1 MTLDE
6 LLLEWS
12 YRSERGYPSVDNPS
26 DVSILKE
33 ILIKLNLNEEDVSSV
48 LDELRGDEDGD
59 NDIDGMDG
67 SGNDLPGKPKTQLTP
82 TDNEEDNEDNEEDK
96 EEEPKPDLN
105 IDPKPETGIL
115 TEYDQLIKDTF
126 GGEIPKSK
134 NTYDFKKSTFDE
146 QVKPDD
152 LKVWKQLW
160 TVKPKKKTGDKT
172 ETLGVGKGE
181 LSLYWLYNHSQSS
194 TAGKITEGRGD
205 DAPDLYFEGS
215 GVEVK
220 AYGKPNGVIDL
231 GRFGKF
237 RDNLKILNLVFGIKG
252 LSSIFDGTI
261 KDQKQINA
269 LSWSGSDLLNA
280 FEDVIIFSNV
290 DLEQLSDPFPIFER
304 FDKNIKFIESSLGEF
319 KTAEEGAKLMAKKFV
334 GDKLAL
340 KPGYGGH
347 LADMS
352 ISGFIR
358 FWHIDKSRFKSYDD
372 ILGKAT
378 IGASQGAMKMHF
390 NKIFG

>member
-12 YRSERGYPSVDNPS
+12 YRSERGYPSLDNPS
-26 DVSILKE
+26 DISTLKQILKE
-33 ILIKLNLNEEDVSSV
+33 LKLSEQDIEDIVDD
-48 LDELRGDEDGD
+48 LEDEPGGDDLTTPGT
-59 NDIDGMDG
+59 DGMED
-67 SGNDLPGKPKTQLTP
+67 SAVEKEKEKQTQVQS
-82 TDNEEDNEDNEEDK
+82 K
-96 EEEPKPDLN
+96 
-105 IDPKPETGIL
+105 PKPEPDPEPSTL
-115 TEYDQLIKDTF
+115 TEYDQLIKNTF

-134 NTYDFKKSTFDE
+134 NTYNFSKNTFDE
-146 QVKPDD
+146 QVKADD
-152 LKVWKQLW
+152 LEVWKKLW

-181 LSLYWLYNHSQSS
+181 LSLYWLYNHSQSP

-205 DAPDLYFEGS
+205 DAPDLFFDGS

-237 RDNLKILNLVFGIKG
+237 RDNLKILNLVFGLKG
-252 LSSIFDGTI
+252 LASVFDGTI

-269 LSWSGSDLLNA
+269 LSWAGSDLKEA
-280 FEDVIIFSNV
+280 FETVVTFSEV
-290 DLEQLSDPFPIFER
+290 DLEQLYPDPFPIFER
-304 FDKNIKFIESSLGEF
+304 FDKNIKFIESALGEF
-319 KTAEEGAKLMAKKFV
+319 NTAEEGAKLMAKKFV

-340 KPGYGGH
+340 KPGWGGH

-352 ISGFIR
+352 INGFIR
-358 FWHIDKSRFKSYDD
+358 FWHIEQSKFDGYDD

>member
-12 YRSERGYPSVDNPS
+12 YRSERGYPTLDNPS

-33 ILIKLNLNEEDVSSV
+33 ILIKLNLSEEDVSSV

-67 SGNDLPGKPKTQLTP
+67 SGSDLPGKPKTQLTP
-82 TDNEEDNEDNEEDK
+82 TDNEEDNEEDK

-105 IDPKPETGIL
+105 LDPKPETGTL

-134 NTYDFKKSTFDE
+134 NSYKFSGNTFDE
-146 QVKPDD
+146 QVKADD
-152 LKVWKQLW
+152 LEVWKKLW

-181 LSLYWLYNHSQSS
+181 LSLYWLYNHSQSF

-205 DAPDLYFEGS
+205 DAPDLFFDGS

-319 KTAEEGAKLMAKKFV
+319 KTAKEGAKLMAKKFV

-352 ISGFIR
+352 INGFIR
-358 FWHIDKSRFKSYDD
+358 FWHIDKSKFDSYDD

>member
-12 YRSERGYPSVDNPS
+12 YRSERGYPTLDNPS

-33 ILIKLNLNEEDVSSV
+33 ILTKLNLSEEDVSSV

-67 SGNDLPGKPKTQLTP
+67 SGSDLPGKPKTQLTP
-82 TDNEEDNEDNEEDK
+82 TDNEEDNEEDK
-96 EEEPKPDLN
+96 EEEPKSNLDL
-105 IDPKPETGIL
+105 DPKPETGTL

-134 NTYDFKKSTFDE
+134 NSYKFSGNTFDE
-146 QVKPDD
+146 QVKTDD
-152 LKVWKQLW
+152 LEVWKKLW

-205 DAPDLYFEGS
+205 DAPDLFFEGS

-280 FEDVIIFSNV
+280 FEDVIVFSKV
-290 DLEQLSDPFPIFER
+290 DLEQLYPEPFPIFER
-304 FDKNIKFIESSLGEF
+304 FDKNIKFMESALGEF
-319 KTAEEGAKLMAKKFV
+319 NTAEEGAKLMAKKFV

-347 LADMS
+347 LADMR
-352 ISGFIR
+352 INGFIR
-358 FWHIDKSRFKSYDD
+358 FWHIDKSRFDSYDD

-378 IGASQGAMKMHF
+378 IGSSQGAMQMHF

>member
-26 DVSILKE
+26 DISTLKQILKE
-33 ILIKLNLNEEDVSSV
+33 LNLSEQDIDDV
-48 LDELRGDEDGD
+48 LDNLPDEPGGDDLTKPGT
-59 NDIDGMDG
+59 DGMED
-67 SGNDLPGKPKTQLTP
+67 SEVEKEKEKQLKSKPK
-82 TDNEEDNEDNEEDK
+82 
-96 EEEPKPDLN
+96 
-105 IDPKPETGIL
+105 PKPEPEPEIEPETGTL
-115 TEYDQLIKDTF
+115 TEYDELIRDTF
-126 GGEIPKSK
+126 GGKIPKSK
-134 NTYDFKKSTFDE
+134 NSYNFSKNTFDE
-146 QVKPDD
+146 QVKADD
-152 LKVWKQLW
+152 LEVWKKLW

-205 DAPDLYFEGS
+205 DAPDLFFDGS

-237 RDNLKILNLVFGIKG
+237 RDNLKILNLVFGLKG
-252 LSSIFDGTI
+252 LASVFDGTI

-269 LSWSGSDLLNA
+269 LSWAGSDLKEA
-280 FEDVIIFSNV
+280 FETVVAFSEV
-290 DLEQLSDPFPIFER
+290 DLKQLYPEPFPIFER
-304 FDKNIKFIESSLGEF
+304 FDKNIKFIESALGEF
-319 KTAEEGAKLMAKKFV
+319 NTAEEGAKLMAKKFV

-352 ISGFIR
+352 INGFIR
-358 FWHIDKSRFKSYDD
+358 FWHIDQSKFDNYDD

-378 IGASQGAMKMHF
+378 VGASQGAMKMHF

>member
-26 DVSILKE
+26 DISTLKQILKE
-33 ILIKLNLNEEDVSSV
+33 LNLSEQDIDDV
-48 LDELRGDEDGD
+48 LDNLPKDEPGGDDLTNPGT
-59 NDIDGMDG
+59 DGMED
-67 SGNDLPGKPKTQLTP
+67 SEVEKEKEKQLKSKPK
-82 TDNEEDNEDNEEDK
+82 
-96 EEEPKPDLN
+96 
-105 IDPKPETGIL
+105 PKPEPEPEIEPETGTL
-115 TEYDQLIKDTF
+115 TEYDELIRDTF
-126 GGEIPKSK
+126 GGKIPKSK
-134 NTYDFKKSTFDE
+134 NSYNFSKNTFDE
-146 QVKPDD
+146 QVKADD
-152 LKVWKQLW
+152 LEVWKKLW

-181 LSLYWLYNHSQSS
+181 LSLYWLYNHSQSP

-205 DAPDLYFEGS
+205 DAPDLFFDGS

-237 RDNLKILNLVFGIKG
+237 RDNLKILNLVFGLKG
-252 LSSIFDGTI
+252 LASVFDGTI
-261 KDQKQINA
+261 KDQKQINV
-269 LSWSGSDLLNA
+269 LSWAGSDLKEA
-280 FEDVIIFSNV
+280 FETVVAFSEV
-290 DLEQLSDPFPIFER
+290 DLKQLYPEPFPIFER
-304 FDKNIKFIESSLGEF
+304 FDKNIKFIESALGEF
-319 KTAEEGAKLMAKKFV
+319 NTAEEGAKLMAKKFV

-352 ISGFIR
+352 INGFIR
-358 FWHIDKSRFKSYDD
+358 FWHIDQSKFDNYDD

-378 IGASQGAMKMHF
+378 VGASQGAMKMHF

>member
-26 DVSILKE
+26 DVSTLKQILKE
-33 ILIKLNLNEEDVSSV
+33 LKLSEQDIDDV
-48 LDELRGDEDGD
+48 LDNLPDEPGGDDLTKPGT
-59 NDIDGMDG
+59 DGMED
-67 SGNDLPGKPKTQLTP
+67 SEVEKEKEKQLKSKPK
-82 TDNEEDNEDNEEDK
+82 
-96 EEEPKPDLN
+96 
-105 IDPKPETGIL
+105 PKPEPEPEIEPETGTL
-115 TEYDQLIKDTF
+115 TEYDELIRDTF
-126 GGEIPKSK
+126 GGKIPKSK
-134 NTYDFKKSTFDE
+134 NSYNFSKNTFDE
-146 QVKPDD
+146 QVKADD
-152 LKVWKQLW
+152 LEVWKKLW

-181 LSLYWLYNHSQSS
+181 LSLYWLYNHSQSP

-205 DAPDLYFEGS
+205 DAPDLFFDGS

-237 RDNLKILNLVFGIKG
+237 RDNLKILNLVFGLKG
-252 LSSIFDGTI
+252 LASVFDGTI

-269 LSWSGSDLLNA
+269 LSWAGSDLKEA
-280 FEDVIIFSNV
+280 FETVVAFSEV
-290 DLEQLSDPFPIFER
+290 DLKQLYPEPFPIFER
-304 FDKNIKFIESSLGEF
+304 FDKNIKFIESALGEF
-319 KTAEEGAKLMAKKFV
+319 NTAEEGAKLMAKKFV

-352 ISGFIR
+352 INGFIR
-358 FWHIDKSRFKSYDD
+358 FWHIDQSKFDNYDD

-378 IGASQGAMKMHF
+378 VGASQGAMKMHF

>member
-12 YRSERGYPSVDNPS
+12 YRSEKGYPSLGNPS
-26 DVSILKE
+26 DMLVLEKILKGLDIPSEE
-33 ILIKLNLNEEDVSSV
+33 IIQYLKEED
-48 LDELRGDEDGD
+48 E
-59 NDIDGMDG
+59 
-67 SGNDLPGKPKTQLTP
+67 KPKTTSA
-82 TDNEEDNEDNEEDK
+82 N
-96 EEEPKPDLN
+96 
-105 IDPKPETGIL
+105 
-115 TEYDQLIKDTF
+115 TEYDQLIATVFD
-126 GGEIPKSK
+126 GEIPKSK
-134 NTYDFKKSTFDE
+134 NTYKFTKSTFDE
-146 QVKPDD
+146 QVKADD
-152 LKVWKQLW
+152 LEIWKKLW
-160 TVKPKKKTGDKT
+160 TVKPKKKTGDQT

-181 LSLYWLYNHSQSS
+181 LSLYWLYNHSNSS
-194 TAGKITEGRGD
+194 TAGKLAEGRGD
-205 DAPDLYFEGS
+205 DAPDLWFGGEGTD

-237 RDNLKILNLVFGIKG
+237 RDNLKILNLIFGLKG
-252 LSSIFDGTI
+252 LASVFDGTV

-269 LSWSGSDLLNA
+269 LSWAGSDLKEA
-280 FEDVIIFSNV
+280 FETVVVFSEV
-290 DLEQLSDPFPIFER
+290 DLEQLYPEPFPIFEQ
-304 FDKNIKFIESSLGEF
+304 FDKNIKFIESALGSF
-319 KTAEEGAKLMAKKFV
+319 NTAEEGAELMAKKFV
-334 GDKLAL
+334 GDKLAR

-358 FWHIDKSRFKSYDD
+358 FWHIDKNKFDSYDD

-378 IGASQGAMKMHF
+378 VGASQGAMKLHF

>member
-26 DVSILKE
+26 DISTLKQILKE
-33 ILIKLNLNEEDVSSV
+33 LNLSEIEIEDVMDN
-48 LDELRGDEDGD
+48 LPDDKPGGDDLTNPGT
-59 NDIDGMDG
+59 DGMED
-67 SGNDLPGKPKTQLTP
+67 SEVEKEKEKKLKP
-82 TDNEEDNEDNEEDK
+82 
-96 EEEPKPDLN
+96 EPKPKSEPEPE
-105 IDPKPETGIL
+105 IEPETGTL
-115 TEYDQLIKDTF
+115 TEYDELIRDTF
-126 GGEIPKSK
+126 GGKIPKSK
-134 NTYDFKKSTFDE
+134 NSYNFSKNTFDE
-146 QVKPDD
+146 QVKADD
-152 LKVWKQLW
+152 LEVWKKLW

-205 DAPDLYFEGS
+205 DAPDLFFDGS

-237 RDNLKILNLVFGIKG
+237 RDNLKILNLVFGLKG
-252 LSSIFDGTI
+252 LASVFDGTI

-269 LSWSGSDLLNA
+269 LSWAGSDLKEA
-280 FEDVIIFSNV
+280 FETVVAFSEV
-290 DLEQLSDPFPIFER
+290 DLKQLYPEPFPIFER
-304 FDKNIKFIESSLGEF
+304 FDKNIKFIESALGEF
-319 KTAEEGAKLMAKKFV
+319 NTAEEGAKLMAKKFV

-352 ISGFIR
+352 INGFIR
-358 FWHIDKSRFKSYDD
+358 FWHIDQSKFDNYDD

-378 IGASQGAMKMHF
+378 VGASQGAMKMHF

>member
-26 DVSILKE
+26 DISTLKQILKD
-33 ILIKLNLNEEDVSSV
+33 LNLSEQDIDDV
-48 LDELRGDEDGD
+48 LDNLPDEPGGDDLTKPGT
-59 NDIDGMDG
+59 DGMED
-67 SGNDLPGKPKTQLTP
+67 SEVEKEKEKQLKSKPK
-82 TDNEEDNEDNEEDK
+82 
-96 EEEPKPDLN
+96 
-105 IDPKPETGIL
+105 PKPEPEPEIEPETGTL
-115 TEYDQLIKDTF
+115 TEYDELIRDTF
-126 GGEIPKSK
+126 GGKIPKSK
-134 NTYDFKKSTFDE
+134 NSYNFSKNTFDE
-146 QVKPDD
+146 QVKADD
-152 LKVWKQLW
+152 LEVWKKLW

-205 DAPDLYFEGS
+205 DAPDLFFDGS

-237 RDNLKILNLVFGIKG
+237 RDNLKILNLVFGLRG
-252 LSSIFDGTI
+252 LASVFDGTI

-269 LSWSGSDLLNA
+269 LSWAGSDLKEA
-280 FEDVIIFSNV
+280 FETVVAFSEV
-290 DLEQLSDPFPIFER
+290 DLKQLYPEPFPIFER
-304 FDKNIKFIESSLGEF
+304 FDKNIKFIESALGEF
-319 KTAEEGAKLMAKKFV
+319 NTAEEGAKLMAKKFV

-352 ISGFIR
+352 INGFIR
-358 FWHIDKSRFKSYDD
+358 FWHIDQSKFDNYDD

-378 IGASQGAMKMHF
+378 VGASQGAMKMHF

>member
-12 YRSERGYPSVDNPS
+12 YRSERGYPTLDNPS

-33 ILIKLNLNEEDVSSV
+33 ILTKLNLSEEDVSSV

-82 TDNEEDNEDNEEDK
+82 TDNEEDQ
-96 EEEPKPDLN
+96 EEETPELPKQDTESEPEPEIKALN
-105 IDPKPETGIL
+105 
-115 TEYDQLIKDTF
+115 EYDELIKSAFD
-126 GGEIPKSK
+126 GNIPKSK
-134 NTYDFKKSTFDE
+134 NTYTFSKSTFDE
-146 QVKPDD
+146 QVKADD
-152 LKVWKQLW
+152 LEVWKKLW

-194 TAGKITEGRGD
+194 TAGKLAEGRGD
-205 DAPDLYFEGS
+205 DAPDLWFNGDGND

-220 AYGKPNGVIDL
+220 AYGAPNGVIDL

-237 RDNLKILNLVFGIKG
+237 RDNLKMLNTIFGVAG
-252 LSSIFDGTI
+252 LASTFDGNVE
-261 KDQKQINA
+261 DQKQKNA
-269 LSWSGSDLLNA
+269 LTWAGSDLKEA
-280 FEDVIIFSNV
+280 FEKVAVLKQV
-290 DLEQLSDPFPIFER
+290 DLEQISNIWPIF
-304 FDKNIKFIESSLGEF
+304 DPIKKNIDYIESQLGGFES
-319 KTAEEGAKLMAKKFV
+319 AEEGSKKMAFKFV
-334 GDKLAL
+334 GDKLAR
-340 KPGYGGH
+340 KPGWGGH

-352 ISGFIR
+352 INGFIR
-358 FWHIDKSRFKSYDD
+358 FWHIDQSRFENYDD

-378 IGASQGAMKMHF
+378 VGASQGAMKMHF

>member
-12 YRSERGYPSVDNPS
+12 YRSEKGYPSVDNPS
-26 DVSILKE
+26 DISTLKQILKE
-33 ILIKLNLNEEDVSSV
+33 LNLSEQDIDDV
-48 LDELRGDEDGD
+48 LDNLPDEPGGDDLTKPGT
-59 NDIDGMDG
+59 DGMED
-67 SGNDLPGKPKTQLTP
+67 SEVEKEKEKQLKSKPK
-82 TDNEEDNEDNEEDK
+82 
-96 EEEPKPDLN
+96 
-105 IDPKPETGIL
+105 PKPEPEPEIEPETGTL
-115 TEYDQLIKDTF
+115 TEYDELIRDTF
-126 GGEIPKSK
+126 GGKIPKSK
-134 NTYDFKKSTFDE
+134 NSYNFSKNTFDE
-146 QVKPDD
+146 QVKADD
-152 LKVWKQLW
+152 LEVWKKLW

-205 DAPDLYFEGS
+205 DAPDLFFDGS

-252 LSSIFDGTI
+252 LASVFDGTI

-269 LSWSGSDLLNA
+269 LSWAGSDLKEA
-280 FEDVIIFSNV
+280 FETVVAFSEV
-290 DLEQLSDPFPIFER
+290 DLKQLYPEPFPIFER
-304 FDKNIKFIESSLGEF
+304 FDKNIKFIESALGEF
-319 KTAEEGAKLMAKKFV
+319 NTAEEGAKLMAKKFV

-352 ISGFIR
+352 INGFIR
-358 FWHIDKSRFKSYDD
+358 FWHIDQSKFDNYDD

-378 IGASQGAMKMHF
+378 VGASQGAMKMHF

>member
-26 DVSILKE
+26 DVSVLKQILKE
-33 ILIKLNLNEEDVSSV
+33 LKLSEIEIEDV
-48 LDELRGDEDGD
+48 LGNLPKDEPGGDDITKPGTVGMED
-59 NDIDGMDG
+59 
-67 SGNDLPGKPKTQLTP
+67 SEVEKEKEKQLKP
-82 TDNEEDNEDNEEDK
+82 
-96 EEEPKPDLN
+96 EPKPK
-105 IDPKPETGIL
+105 PKSEPEPQTGTL
-115 TEYDQLIKDTF
+115 TEYDELIRDTF
-126 GGEIPKSK
+126 GGKIPKSK
-134 NTYDFKKSTFDE
+134 NSYNFSKNTFDE
-146 QVKPDD
+146 QVKADD
-152 LKVWKQLW
+152 LEVWKKLW

-181 LSLYWLYNHSQSS
+181 LSLYWLYNHSQSP

-205 DAPDLYFEGS
+205 DAPDLFFDGS

-252 LSSIFDGTI
+252 LASIFDGTI
-261 KDQKQINA
+261 QDQKQINA
-269 LSWSGSDLLNA
+269 LSWSGSDLKDA
-280 FEDVIIFSNV
+280 FEDVVLFSEV
-290 DLEQLSDPFPIFER
+290 DLDQLKDPYPIFEQ
-304 FDKNIKFIESSLGEF
+304 FDKNIKFIESSLGSFE
-319 KTAEEGAKLMAKKFV
+319 TAKEGATLMARKFV

-352 ISGFIR
+352 INGFIR
-358 FWHIDKSRFKSYDD
+358 FWHIDKNKFDSYDD
-372 ILGKAT
+372 ILGRAT
-378 IGASQGAMKMHF
+378 VGASQGAMKLHF

>member
-12 YRSERGYPSVDNPS
+12 YRSERGYPCLDSPS
-26 DVSILKE
+26 DISVLKQILKE
-33 ILIKLNLNEEDVSSV
+33 IDLTEQEVEDV
-48 LDELRGDEDGD
+48 LDNLPKDKPGGD
-59 NDIDGMDG
+59 NLVVPDTDGMED
-67 SGNDLPGKPKTQLTP
+67 SDVEKEKEKQIQSKPKQDP
-82 TDNEEDNEDNEEDK
+82 IPK
-96 EEEPKPDLN
+96 E
-105 IDPKPETGIL
+105 KPEAQPTIE
-115 TEYDQLIKDTF
+115 TEYDELIRSVFD
-126 GGEIPKSK
+126 GEIPKSK
-134 NTYDFKKSTFDE
+134 NSYIFSKNTFDE
-146 QVKPDD
+146 QVKADD
-152 LKVWKQLW
+152 LEVWKKLW

-181 LSLYWLYNHSQSS
+181 LSLYWLYNHSQSPTS
-194 TAGKITEGRGD
+194 GKLAEGRGD
-205 DAPDLYFEGS
+205 DAPDLWFGGEGTD

-220 AYGKPNGVIDL
+220 AYGAPNGIIDL

-252 LSSIFDGTI
+252 LASVFDGTI

-269 LSWSGSDLLNA
+269 LSWAGSDLKTA
-280 FEDVIIFSNV
+280 FEEVITFSNV
-290 DLEQLSDPFPIFER
+290 DLEQLSDLYPIFKQ
-304 FDKNIKFIESSLGEF
+304 FLDNINFIESALGDF
-319 KTAEEGAKLMAKKFV
+319 NTAEEGAKLMAKKFV
-334 GDKLAL
+334 GDKLAR
-340 KPGYGGH
+340 KPGWGGH

-358 FWHIDKSRFKSYDD
+358 FWHIDKNRFESYDD

>member
-33 ILIKLNLNEEDVSSV
+33 ILTKLNLSEEDVSSV

-67 SGNDLPGKPKTQLTP
+67 SGSDLPGKPKTQSIS
-82 TDNEEDNEDNEEDK
+82 TDNEEEG
-96 EEEPKPDLN
+96 EEESKPEFKP
-105 IDPKPETGIL
+105 DPKPEQETGTL
-115 TEYDQLIKDTF
+115 TEYDELIRDTF

-134 NTYDFKKSTFDE
+134 NSYKFSGNTFDE
-146 QVKPDD
+146 QVKTDD
-152 LKVWKQLW
+152 LEVWKKLW

-205 DAPDLYFEGS
+205 DAPDLFFDGS

-269 LSWSGSDLLNA
+269 LSWSGSDLKDA
-280 FEDVIIFSNV
+280 FDDVVLFSNV

-319 KTAEEGAKLMAKKFV
+319 KTAKEGAKLMAKKFV

-352 ISGFIR
+352 INGFIR
-358 FWHIDKSRFKSYDD
+358 FWHIDKSKFDSYDD

>member
-26 DVSILKE
+26 DISTLKQILKE
-33 ILIKLNLNEEDVSSV
+33 LNLSEQDIDDV
-48 LDELRGDEDGD
+48 LDNLPDEPGGDDLTKPGT
-59 NDIDGMDG
+59 DGMED
-67 SGNDLPGKPKTQLTP
+67 SEVEKEKEKQLKSKPK
-82 TDNEEDNEDNEEDK
+82 
-96 EEEPKPDLN
+96 
-105 IDPKPETGIL
+105 PKPEPEPEIEPETGTL
-115 TEYDQLIKDTF
+115 TEYDELIRDTF
-126 GGEIPKSK
+126 GGKIPKSK
-134 NTYDFKKSTFDE
+134 NSYNFSKNTFDE
-146 QVKPDD
+146 QVKADD
-152 LKVWKQLW
+152 LEVWKKLW

-205 DAPDLYFEGS
+205 DAPDLFFDGS

-237 RDNLKILNLVFGIKG
+237 RDNLKILNLVFGLRG
-252 LSSIFDGTI
+252 LASVFDGTI

-269 LSWSGSDLLNA
+269 LSWAGSDLKEA
-280 FEDVIIFSNV
+280 FETVVAFSEV
-290 DLEQLSDPFPIFER
+290 DLKQLYPEPFPIFER
-304 FDKNIKFIESSLGEF
+304 FDKNIKFIESALGEF
-319 KTAEEGAKLMAKKFV
+319 NTAEEGAKLMAKKFV

-352 ISGFIR
+352 INGFIR
-358 FWHIDKSRFKSYDD
+358 FWHIDQSKFDNYDD

-378 IGASQGAMKMHF
+378 VGASQGAMKMHF